1 MATANKGREEASEG
15 STIKRTGKN
24 TLHCVN
30 FYKEVLNNV
39 HFNQFHLLIA
49 IIKKSNH
56 KTYKQSAMK
65 LKLVLPSYVPLPL
78 AVLAMVTCVFIFKTK
93 SQQIEKLNK
102 ANMGKPVIFSTY
114 VFPGGSCKEAMEFY
128 KSCVSEELSLTIVGE
143 SPMKGLFRGSMRKKL
158 LYVKLVSGNIHISA
172 SDWLC
177 PLEAFVQE
185 NTVCLYL
192 SGGQYDEIKN
202 LSDKKF

>member
-1 MATANKGREEASEG
+1 
-15 STIKRTGKN
+15 
-24 TLHCVN
+24 
-30 FYKEVLNNV
+30 
-39 HFNQFHLLIA
+39 
-49 IIKKSNH
+49 
-56 KTYKQSAMK
+56 MK

-102 ANMGKPVIFSTY
+102 ANMGRPVIFSTY
-114 VFPGGSCKEAMEFY
+114 IFPGGSCKEAMEFY

-158 LYVKLVSGNIHISA
+158 LNVKLAGGNIDISV
-172 SDWLC
+172 SDWLD

-192 SGGQYDEIKN
+192 SGGQFDELKN
-202 LSDKKF
+202 LSGKKF